1 MKISPVFFFRHY
13 FSSLFIFIIES
24 DENTDYREEH
34 HRKKYRGGSYQ
45 NIYKLCAYIIMYF
58 PEGTHQKQRFKLNI
72 TNKKKKIK
80 SKCL

>member
-24 DENTDYREEH
+24 DENSDNREEH

-45 NIYKLCAYIIMYF
+45 NILKVMRIYILLCISPKEPTKNSDF
-58 PEGTHQKQRFKLNI
+58 
-72 TNKKKKIK
+72 
-80 SKCL
+80 S

>member
-24 DENTDYREEH
+24 DENTDNREEH

-45 NIYKLCAYIIMYF
+45 NILKGYAYIYYVF
-58 PEGTHQKQRFKLNI
+58 PRRNP
-72 TNKKKKIK
+72 
-80 SKCL
+80 SKTVILVKYY

>member
-24 DENTDYREEH
+24 DENTDNREEH

-45 NIYKLCAYIIMYF
+45 KIERLCGYILCIF
-58 PEGTHQKQRFKLNI
+58 PKESTKNSDF
-72 TNKKKKIK
+72 
-80 SKCL
+80 S